1 MANVNNWWN
10 KYTVT
15 VKNMAGDKSVGQ
27 LQVWVRSGAQET
39 DKNNK
44 SYCSKQDLNSQPM
57 DVNPVL

>member
-1 MANVNNWWN
+1 
-10 KYTVT
+10 
-15 VKNMAGDKSVGQ
+15 MAGDKSVGQ